1 MGSARSPRHFDGNDV
16 AAYGGASLS
25 CGVDAVGWVFSCT
38 NEILSGSN
46 LSSGQRQLV
55 SLARALL
62 CPTNIMVLDEATV
75 RTLPLHNQL
84 RRGR

>member
-1 MGSARSPRHFDGNDV
+1 MFRSFLCLLDVNYLRMTGGRRDFPSAN
-16 AAYGGASLS
+16 AS
-25 CGVDAVGWVFSCT
+25 
-38 NEILSGSN
+38 SGSN

-75 RTLPLHNQL
+75 GTFQPHR
-84 RRGR
+84 